1 MIRVLITLLC
11 AAALLAAD
19 VQAQSPSRPY
29 RIYAIT
35 FQIGRAH
42 V

>member
-1 MIRVLITLLC
+1 MIRALLAL
-11 AAALLAAD
+11 AATAAILAAD

-35 FQIGRAH
+35 FRGP
-42 V
+42 